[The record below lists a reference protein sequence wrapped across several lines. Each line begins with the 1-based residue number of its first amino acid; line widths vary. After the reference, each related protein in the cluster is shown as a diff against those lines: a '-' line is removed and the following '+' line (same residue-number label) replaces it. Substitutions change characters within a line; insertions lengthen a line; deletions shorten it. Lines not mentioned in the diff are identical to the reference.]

1 MLESRLE
8 SCFNNGACSF
18 LIGILFGSYSSSS
31 SGSLVRIM
39 GGPLKSDGLPN
50 SGVDRTIWG

>member
-8 SCFNNGACSF
+8 SCFSNGAYSF
-18 LIGILFGSYSSSS
+18 LIDTLFGSYSSSS
-31 SGSLVRIM
+31 GRSLVRIM

-50 SGVDRTIWG
+50 NRVNRTI

>member
-8 SCFNNGACSF
+8 SYFSNGACFF
-18 LIGILFGSYSSSS
+18 LIGTLFGSYSSSS
-31 SGSLVRIM
+31 SGLLVKII

-50 SGVDRTIWG
+50 NGVNRTI

>member
-8 SCFNNGACSF
+8 SYFGNGAYSF
-18 LIGILFGSYSSSS
+18 LIGTLFGSYSSSS
-31 SGSLVRIM
+31 GGSLVRII

-50 SGVDRTIWG
+50 SEVD